1 MRQPRRHLAGRG
13 APEVDVTAFLSL
25 MVILVPFLM
34 MTAVFSRMTILELE
48 AAANAREVT
57 AELDPLQLQV
67 SIRERVIEVRH
78 KGRKGPLRF
87 DRTPGGQ
94 ENLMLAELAAKL
106 KAQFPQ
112 SVQATLLLEPQISY
126 DDLVQVMDAVR
137 IRPSRNGED
146 EQPTELF
153 PQITLAETPASNHV
167 VKGVK

>member
-1 MRQPRRHLAGRG
+1 VRQPRRHLAGRG

-34 MTAVFSRMTILELE
+34 ITAVFSRMTILELE
-48 AAANAREVT
+48 ASANVREVT
-57 AELDPLQLQV
+57 AEPDPLQLQV
-67 SIRERVIEVRH
+67 SVRKRVIEVRH
-78 KGRKGPLRF
+78 QGRKGPLRF

-106 KAQFPQ
+106 KAQFPR
-112 SVQATLLLEPQISY
+112 SVQATLLLEPQITY

-137 IRPSRNGED
+137 IRPSRNGGD

-153 PQITLAETPASNHV
+153 PQITLAEIPASSRV
-167 VKGVK
+167 LKGVK